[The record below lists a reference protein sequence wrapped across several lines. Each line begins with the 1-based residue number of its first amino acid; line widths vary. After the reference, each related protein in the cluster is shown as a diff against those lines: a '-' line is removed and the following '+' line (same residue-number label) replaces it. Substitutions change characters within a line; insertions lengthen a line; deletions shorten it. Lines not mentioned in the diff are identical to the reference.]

1 MEKFKT
7 LNNRASR
14 DLLNMALQGSYRTVG
29 YLLYNYRDTF
39 EPEPYERLLKTVYAI
54 MCNDLFNL
62 PYNETLALEVRH
74 YLITLLNKKGGV
86 LK

>member
-7 LNNRASR
+7 LNNCASR
-14 DLLNMALQGSYRTVG
+14 DIINMAIQGCYRAVG

-39 EPEPYERLLKTVYAI
+39 EPEPYERLLKAVYAI
-54 MCNDLFNL
+54 MGNDIYNL
-62 PYNETLALEVRH
+62 PNNETLALEVRY